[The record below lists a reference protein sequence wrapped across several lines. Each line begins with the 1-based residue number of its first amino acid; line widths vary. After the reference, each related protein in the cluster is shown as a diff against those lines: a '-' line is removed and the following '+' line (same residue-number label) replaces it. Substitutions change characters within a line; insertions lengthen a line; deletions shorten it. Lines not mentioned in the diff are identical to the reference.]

1 LSLAQ
6 TKLQLLAHSKN
17 MLNAAESSQW
27 QELSELDNRWHPML
41 EKAVD
46 EYGEGLN
53 GIVEQ
58 VLEDNKTI
66 AKCLQSARQEVA
78 SEMQQDT
85 HIAGAIKEYLK

>member
-1 LSLAQ
+1 MSLAQ

-27 QELSELDNRWHPML
+27 QELAELDNGWHQML
-41 EKAVD
+41 EKALK
-46 EYGEGLN
+46 EYGEDLRGV
-53 GIVEQ
+53 VEPI
-58 VLEDNKTI
+58 LEDNKTI
-66 AKCLQSARQEVA
+66 AKCLQSARQEVV